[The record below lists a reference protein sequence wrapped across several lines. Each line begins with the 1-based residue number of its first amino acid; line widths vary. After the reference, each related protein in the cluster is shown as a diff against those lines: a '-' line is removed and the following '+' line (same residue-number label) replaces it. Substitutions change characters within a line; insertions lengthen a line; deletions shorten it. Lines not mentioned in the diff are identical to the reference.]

1 MCDSS
6 YDYDNTDSYLVLK
19 DNSDDSACY
28 VVKDLKCDTDE
39 NTLILE
45 KETHANERIILK
57 ENTDD
62 SACYLIDRLEVDTD
76 ENTIILEQ
84 DTTNSCFVKSDICPN
99 ENTNC
104 PNENASCCDD
114 RYRAEDFDMKQF
126 DYKKYIDD
134 KFACRLDQVKI
145 LLEQIKEVVKELIND
160 ITLLKS
166 NIHSYDS
173 KSMKCYLATYK
184 SAIHRFIKNFQIV
197 LSKKYGNRNYI
208 NNRLNVYKCECRKC
222 LKGAK
227 NAAFNNVNCM
237 NEKKEIILI
246 YSIPGF
252 TIYLNTSTSYLY
264 VAVDKCKY
272 HSIGDDHNCYNFII
286 LPELKVKNGKLSKKL
301 FINSVNSVYDYCNSD
316 CTDLREFIEFL
327 NINISEITSVLA

>member
-6 YDYDNTDSYLVLK
+6 YDYDDTDSSYIVLK
-19 DNSDDSACY
+19 DNADESACY

-45 KETHANERIILK
+45 KEPCGNQRVILK
-57 ENTDD
+57 ENTED
-62 SACYLIDRLEVDTD
+62 SSCFFIYGLEVDTD
-76 ENTIILEQ
+76 ENTIILEESTSFFIKSE
-84 DTTNSCFVKSDICPN
+84 DTCK
-99 ENTNC
+99 NTCKND
-104 PNENASCCDD
+104 NDSCCDD
-114 RYRAEDFDMKQF
+114 KYKAIDFGMKQF
-126 DYKKYIDD
+126 NYAKYIDN
-134 KFACRLDQVKI
+134 KCVCRLEQVKI
-145 LLEQIKEVVKELIND
+145 LLLQIKEVVKELIND
-160 ITLLKS
+160 IILLKS

-197 LSKKYGNRNYI
+197 LSKKYGCKNYI
-208 NNRLNVYKCECRKC
+208 NNRLNIYKCECKKC
-222 LKGAK
+222 LKGVK

-237 NEKKEIILI
+237 NDEKEIILI

-264 VAVDKCKY
+264 IVVDKCKY
-272 HSIGDDHNCYNFII
+272 HSTSDVHNCNHFII

-301 FINSVNSVYDYCNSD
+301 FINSINSVYDYCNND
-316 CTDLREFIEFL
+316 CIDLREFIEFL
-327 NINISEITSVLA
+327 NINILEITSVVT